1 MMSRLIARPAPATAL
16 LAGVLVAP
24 SVTFVAAVQVIATAK
39 ASTAITAL
47 GLALVVVIAAAFV
60 WFPFV
65 AFLAFPGPTSRW
77 LATFNGWLKARG
89 RVLALGALT
98 VAGIYLVI
106 NGLAGLTG

>member
-1 MMSRLIARPAPATAL
+1 MMARLIASPAPGTAL
-16 LAGVLVAP
+16 LAGVVVAP

-39 ASTAITAL
+39 ASTAITTL
-47 GLALVVVIAAAFV
+47 GLALVVVIAVAFV
-60 WFPFV
+60 WLPFV

-77 LATFNGWLKARG
+77 LATFNGWLKAHG